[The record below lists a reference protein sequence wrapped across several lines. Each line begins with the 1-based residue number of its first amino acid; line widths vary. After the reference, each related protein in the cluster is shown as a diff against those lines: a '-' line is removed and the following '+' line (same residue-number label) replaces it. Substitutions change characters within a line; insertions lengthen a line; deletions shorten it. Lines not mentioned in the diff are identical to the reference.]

1 MFSLF
6 VCLFVYIYIQL
17 QKNFRFRI
25 INDINKQRYCFC
37 DVFQFASCLRF
48 VCLYVSLLVFFL
60 IQFSLLA
67 CLYICLPL
75 VLFFKCITFIGI
87 RKIQISISNFKSTPC
102 PVGSGLHPMMHW
114 AFGSAIHRFSSLF
127 EYFFFPPNTTELQQS
142 LGSTHRMHNN
152 TQWHDCDRKP
162 WNWLT
167 KASFQ
172 LSSVVKTLNC
182 WLAHRSEGQRR
193 AVGDVLISRRG

>member
-1 MFSLF
+1 MTGIFISVAICLFAGWF
-6 VCLFVYIYIQL
+6 VCFPCLLVFLYIFISQL
-17 QKNFRFRI
+17 QKIFRFRI

-102 PVGSGLHPMMHW
+102 PVGSELHPMMHW
-114 AFGSAIHRFSSLF
+114 AFGPAIHRFSSLF
-127 EYFFFPPNTTELQQS
+127 E
-142 LGSTHRMHNN
+142 
-152 TQWHDCDRKP
+152 
-162 WNWLT
+162 
-167 KASFQ
+167 
-172 LSSVVKTLNC
+172 
-182 WLAHRSEGQRR
+182 
-193 AVGDVLISRRG
+193 